1 VRSAKQST
9 SANAVNAHERFASY
23 SNKKGTT
30 PLAQSYLTAIDRAY
44 FNPSVLISNVFERF
58 IYECSLLVV
67 ESYNLHGADFFVS
80 ICKLSGGVHY

>member
-9 SANAVNAHERFASY
+9 SANAVDEHQRFASY
-23 SNKKGTT
+23 SNKKGTL

-44 FNPSVLISNVFERF
+44 FNPSVIISNVFERF

-67 ESYNLHGADFFVS
+67 ESNNLHGADFLVS
-80 ICKLSGGVHY
+80 ICKLSGDVHH